1 MKDILHPLCL
11 IIAATGFLF
20 LLRDLR
26 KDRRDR
32 ALIALAC
39 AFLASAL
46 SFAISLTAVWI
57 RIDGFL
63 GVTNIAVPLAQSCV
77 IIVLACQA
85 IVLAHWAHP
94 PDKARRRT
102 LILLLAAA
110 AVIATLAALFALLT
124 PAVQRPVGFSLYYAH
139 DPIYKTYL
147 TIYIGT
153 YTAAEVYLARLCLKH
168 AKTSTNRWIAAGL
181 RTTAAGA
188 IITLGY
194 SSIRVGGIY
203 GSLVGIDVTS
213 LEETAWVCGDIGA
226 TLTQVGFFL
235 PVIVSRVAAVR
246 TWSCGHYR
254 HARLRKLWEAMDNAD
269 PSIVLEQPEPQL
281 RDVARLRSA
290 DYPLIRRRT
299 EIRDGQLFLRNY
311 LAPGARTE
319 AEVRRRGE
327 GLTGLDLAAAV
338 TADQIRHAIVLRQ
351 QDKPVAAPAEYADAH
366 LALDDVTDEVKHLLR
381 VASFFS
387 PPPPETPS
395 EVPATSTTSGVRS

>member
-20 LLRDLR
+20 LLRDLK

-32 ALIALAC
+32 ALVALAC

-46 SFAISLTAVWI
+46 SFAIALTPVWI

-102 LILLLAAA
+102 LVLLLGAA
-110 AVIATLAALFALLT
+110 AVIATLCVLFVMLT

-139 DPIYKTYL
+139 DPVFKAYL
-147 TIYIGT
+147 TVYIST
-153 YTAAEVYLARLCLKH
+153 YTAAEVYLARLCFKH
-168 AKTSTNRWIAAGL
+168 AKSSTNRWIAAGL
-181 RTTAAGA
+181 RTTAVGA

-194 SSIRVGGIY
+194 SSIRIGGIY
-203 GSLVGIDVTS
+203 GPLIGLDVTS
-213 LEETAWVCGDIGA
+213 LEETAWICGDIGA

-235 PVIVSRVAAVR
+235 PVIVSRISAAKA
-246 TWSCGHYR
+246 WANGHYQY
-254 HARLRKLWEAMDNAD
+254 ARLRKLWDAMDKAD

-281 RDVARLRSA
+281 RELILFRSA
-290 DYPLIRRRT
+290 DYALIRRRT
-299 EIRDGQLFLRNY
+299 EVRDGQLFLRNY

-319 AEVRRRGE
+319 AEARRRGE
-327 GLTGLDLAAAV
+327 GLTGPDLAAAV

-351 QDKPVAAPAEYADAH
+351 QDKLVAAPAEYADAQ
-366 LALDDVTDEVKHLLR
+366 LSLDDVADEVKHLLR

-387 PPPPETPS
+387 APPPETPS
-395 EVPATSTTSGVRS
+395 EVPATSTTPGVRS